1 MLTDRFIRNAK
12 PGTYADAEG
21 LYLRVLAASKVF
33 VWRRRVQ
40 GKDTWTTLGHYPEMS
55 LLEARE
61 LLEKRK
67 SGKASYPVAEAFKAY
82 YQYLER
88 EFVDP
93 IQVHRMFKKDV
104 LPHLNGLA
112 LDEVDRAGWVSL
124 IQRVVKRGSPVM
136 ANRLLTQVKKFLDYA
151 EQQGWIDENPLEK
164 VKRRA
169 VGGKE
174 KPKDRNLDWPEIE
187 SFLALLASDSN
198 RMSPGTRWALL
209 GCLMT
214 GQRASEVLTMDA
226 GGRTFTK
233 MQRYHQ
239 VPMTRTVSLWMKHRP
254 EELPKDHRVLSHALR
269 RLGLDFT
276 PHDLRR
282 TYASRLADLQVAPHV
297 VEKLLDHKMIGVMA
311 VYNRAE
317 YRAERLAAQK
327 LWDKELT
334 KRRPRR

>member
-21 LYLRVLAASKVF
+21 LYLRVLASSKAF

-40 GKDTWTTLGHYPEMS
+40 GKDTWTTLGHYPDVT

-67 SGKASYPVAEAFKAY
+67 SGKASYPISEAFKAY

-93 IQVHRMFKKDV
+93 IQVHRMFVKDV
-104 LPHLNGLA
+104 LPHLKGVA
-112 LDEVDRAGWVSL
+112 LDEVDRARWVGI

-151 EQQGWIDENPLEK
+151 EQQGWLDENPLEK

-174 KPKDRNLDWPEIE
+174 KPKDRNLSWSEID
-187 SFLALLASDSN
+187 SFLALLASDDN
-198 RMSPGTRWALL
+198 RMSTGTRWALL
-209 GCLMT
+209 GCLLT
-214 GQRASEVLTMDA
+214 GQRASEVLTMELS
-226 GGRTFTK
+226 GRTFTK
-233 MQRYHQ
+233 MQRHHQ
-239 VPMTRTVSLWMKHRP
+239 VPLTPIVRLWLKKKP
-254 EELPKDHRVLSHALR
+254 DVLPKDHRVLSHALR
-269 RLGLDFT
+269 RLELDFT

-282 TYASRLADLQVAPHV
+282 TYASRLADLQVAPHII
-297 VEKLLDHKMIGVMA
+297 EKLLDHKMVGVMA

-317 YRAERLAAQK
+317 YLAERVAAQK
-327 LWDKELT
+327 LFDRELT